1 MRILQ
6 VTLGFYPATA
16 WGGPVKIVHRN
27 GKELVRRG
35 HSVTIY
41 CSNLLDKKRKI
52 QDGTFEHVIDGM
64 RVVYFDTWRLPWW
77 PGTLGPMWMPELPTY
92 LQQELSDFDVVHIN
106 GYRNLGFLP
115 LATAAC
121 KAGVPYVLQP
131 HGALPVIVNS
141 FVVKRLYDRLL
152 GQRETR
158 GVSAL
163 IALQESER
171 QQAIAQGIPPERIVI
186 IPNGL
191 ELDESVFATAPGS
204 FRCQYN
210 IAANRRLILFLARIN
225 RKKGTDMLVEAFAQ
239 ITDRGAHLVIAG
251 PDDGQLAEVQSLIA
265 KHGLESRVTLT
276 GLLDEAAAMAAFQDA
291 DLFVLPCRADTFP
304 VTVMEAC
311 QANTPM
317 VITDRCEIA
326 HLVQDRVA
334 DVTPF
339 DAAAFAAAMQRLLT
353 DRERYARYQ
362 AACPAVMADTF
373 SIQAVGDQLEALYE
387 RVIAEQKAH
396 AASH

>member
-1 MRILQ
+1 MKILHI
-6 VTLGFYPATA
+6 TLGFIPATA
-16 WGGPVKIVHRN
+16 WGGPVKIVHQN

-35 HSVTIY
+35 HEVTVY
-41 CSNLLDKKRKI
+41 CTNLFDKRHKI
-52 QDGTFEHVIDGM
+52 QPGTFEREVDGM
-64 RVVYFDTWRLPWW
+64 RVVYLDTWRVPMW
-77 PGTLGPMWMPELPTY
+77 PGTLGPMWMPGLTTY
-92 LQQELSDFDVVHIN
+92 LQRELFDFDVVHIN

-115 LATAAC
+115 VATAAR
-121 KAGVPYVLQP
+121 KAGVPFVLQP

-141 FVVKRLYDRLL
+141 FVVKRLYDLLL
-152 GQRETR
+152 GQRETN

-171 QQAIAQGIPPERIVI
+171 QQAIAQGIPPERIEV

-191 ELDESVFATAPGS
+191 EHDDSAFSLAPGS
-204 FRCQYN
+204 FRRQYN
-210 IAANRRLILFLARIN
+210 ISADYRLILFLARIN
-225 RKKGTDMLVEAFAQ
+225 RKKGADMLVKAFAQ
-239 ITDRGAHLVIAG
+239 LNDCAAHLVIAG
-251 PDDGQLAEVQSLIA
+251 PDDGQLAEVQSLITQ
-265 KHGLESRVTLT
+265 HRLEARVTLT

-317 VITDRCEIA
+317 VITEGCEIA

-353 DRERYARYQ
+353 DRDRYARYQ
-362 AACPAVMADTF
+362 ANCPAVMADTF
-373 SIQAVGDQLEALYE
+373 SIQAVGDQLETLYQ
-387 RVIAEQKAH
+387 RVIAEKKTH
-396 AASH
+396 AASR